1 MPNIHNVMKTKMLR
15 FTFWAFLL
23 IFLLSASCNKQP
35 TPTPAG
41 WLRATFTGSDLRMCI
56 CCGGY
61 YFTANGK
68 KFRAL
73 DVVKNTVLDDHTKFP
88 HDYFI
93 KYEIPSGSPC
103 YGKGDITVVR
113 VTAIKDTK

>member
-1 MPNIHNVMKTKMLR
+1 MKSNLLKPA
-15 FTFWAFLL
+15 FWVLL
-23 IFLLSASCNKQP
+23 LALLVAASCNKP
-35 TPTPAG
+35 NTPPPG
-41 WLRATFTGSDLRMCI
+41 WVRATFTGPDLRMCV
-56 CCGGY
+56 CCGGF

-73 DVVKNTVLDDHTKFP
+73 DVVKNTVLDEHTKFP

-93 KYEIPSGSPC
+93 KYDIPSGSFC
-103 YGKGDITVVR
+103 YGTGDITVVR

>member
-1 MPNIHNVMKTKMLR
+1 MKTKMLR

-23 IFLLSASCNKQP
+23 IFLLSASCNKQS

-41 WLRATFTGSDLRMCI
+41 WVRATFTGPDLRMCM

-68 KFRAL
+68 KFRAGA
-73 DVVKNTVLDDHTKFP
+73 VVKNTVLDGNTKFP

-93 KYEIPSGSPC
+93 KYDIPTESFC
-103 YGKGDITVVR
+103 YGTGDISVVR